1 MALKRGGRHSKAVT
15 EQILGQRGGLVGDLM
30 GNAFQN
36 QLGALSNQQSAL
48 TQQMLLDAQRSQMLA
63 MRDHQLDALRYANH
77 RHYLMRPEGEVILET
92 TPSGLTRKRYEG
104 DELTFHERLQYEV
117 NQWLKPVRR

>member
-1 MALKRGGRHSKAVT
+1 MPTKKGGRHSKAMT
-15 EQILGQRGGLVGDLM
+15 QQILGQRGGLVGDLM

-36 QLGALSNQQSAL
+36 QLGALANQQSAL
-48 TQQMLLDAQRSQMLA
+48 TQQMVLDQQRLIQRA
-63 MRDHQLDALRYANH
+63 HQDQLDALSYANQ
-77 RHYLMRPEGEVILET
+77 RHVLMRPEGEVLMPAT
-92 TPSGLTRKRYEG
+92 HLTRKRYEG